1 MAGSRPKL
9 LRRFCSILRYA
20 VELFDCRDENRM
32 TVGSDNSRI
41 PELDGIRGIAIGMV
55 VVYHYF
61 LMTLNTTPGSTLAY
75 IQAAGRL
82 AWTGVDLFF
91 VLSGFLIGGI
101 LIDARESSN
110 YFKVFYAR
118 RFFRIL
124 PIYLVW
130 FCCVQLTVLAIRLGF
145 VTRLGWFLK
154 DRLPPFSYLLFLQNF
169 WMAARN
175 NLGGVS
181 AGGTWSLAIEEQFYL
196 TIPALIW
203 FIDVKRK
210 PWAIIVGILTAPISR
225 ILCFVFLPQQTLATA
240 VLMPCRADAL
250 LFGVLGAILW
260 RDERWKTGLAKSP
273 RYLRLLLLILI
284 AGAGFLT
291 IHSKGS
297 AGHLWMLS
305 IGHTWIAALY
315 LCFLLCAITQQGSA
329 LSVCLRRKWLMGLG
343 TIAYGV
349 YLFHIQIRFAVQ
361 ESIWSPESAKIGNVA
376 EFGVSIVAILFTLL
390 ICGLSY
396 VYFEKPL
403 LKVGHRL
410 TYK

>member
-1 MAGSRPKL
+1 MTAGS
-9 LRRFCSILRYA
+9 
-20 VELFDCRDENRM
+20 E
-32 TVGSDNSRI
+32 NSRI

-55 VVYHYF
+55 VIHHYF
-61 LMTLNTTPGSTLAY
+61 LMTLVTTPGSTMAY
-75 IQAAGRL
+75 FQAAGRL

-110 YFKVFYAR
+110 YFRVFYAR
-118 RFFRIL
+118 RFFRIW
-124 PIYLVW
+124 PIYVVW
-130 FCCVQLTVLAIRLGF
+130 FCCVQLTILVIQFGF
-145 VTRLGWFLK
+145 APQWGGFLK

-169 WMAARN
+169 WMVARN
-175 NLGGVS
+175 SLGGVS

-203 FIDVKRK
+203 LVDVKRK
-210 PWAIIVGILTAPISR
+210 PSIIVAGIVTAPILR
-225 ILCFVFLPQQTLATA
+225 ILCFMFLPHQILAPA

-260 RDERWKTGLAKSP
+260 RDDRWKARLEMSA
-273 RYLRLLLLILI
+273 RYMRLLLVFLIG
-284 AGAGFLT
+284 GAGFLT

-297 AGHLWMLS
+297 AGYLWMLS
-305 IGHTWIAALY
+305 IGHTWMAALY

-329 LSVCLRRKWLMGLG
+329 LSVCLRWKWLMGLG

-361 ESIWSPESAKIGNVA
+361 QLIWSHGSTKPGNGA
-376 EFGVSIVAILFTLL
+376 EFGLAIVATLFTLL
-390 ICGLSY
+390 ICRLSY

-403 LKVGHRL
+403 LRIGHGFR
-410 TYK
+410 YQ

>member
-1 MAGSRPKL
+1 
-9 LRRFCSILRYA
+9 
-20 VELFDCRDENRM
+20 M
-32 TVGSDNSRI
+32 TVGSDNYRI

-61 LMTLNTTPGSTLAY
+61 LLTLVTIPGSKLAY
-75 IQAAGRL
+75 VQAAGRL

-110 YFKVFYAR
+110 YFKVFYTR

-124 PIYLVW
+124 PIYAVW
-130 FCCVQLTVLAIRLGF
+130 FCCVQLTILAVRHGF
-145 VTRLGWFLK
+145 VTELGWFLK
-154 DRLPPFSYLLFLQNF
+154 DRLPPFSYLLFLHNF

-175 NLGGVS
+175 TLGGVS

-196 TIPALIW
+196 TIPLLIW
-203 FIDVKRK
+203 FVDVKRK
-210 PWAIIVGILTAPISR
+210 PGVILAGILAAPIFR
-225 ILCFVFLPQQTLATA
+225 ILCFVLLPQQILAPG

-260 RDERWKTGLAKSP
+260 RDERWKARLEMSP
-273 RYLRLLLLILI
+273 RYLRLLLLMFI

-297 AGHLWMLS
+297 AGRLWMLS

-315 LCFLLCAITQQGSA
+315 LCFLFCAITQQGSA
-329 LSVCLRRKWLMGLG
+329 LSVCLRWKWLMGLG

-349 YLFHIQIRFAVQ
+349 YLFHIQIRFVLQ
-361 ESIWSPESAKIGNVA
+361 QLIWSHGSTKTDNVA

-390 ICGLSY
+390 LCRVSY

-403 LKVGHRL
+403 LRIGHGFR
-410 TYK
+410 YQ

>member
-1 MAGSRPKL
+1 
-9 LRRFCSILRYA
+9 
-20 VELFDCRDENRM
+20 M
-32 TVGSDNSRI
+32 TVGSDNYRI

-61 LMTLNTTPGSTLAY
+61 LLILVTTPGSTLAY
-75 IQAAGRL
+75 VQAAGRL

-110 YFKVFYAR
+110 YFKVFYTR

-124 PIYLVW
+124 PIYVVW
-130 FCCVQLTVLAIRLGF
+130 FCCVQLTILAVQHGF
-145 VTRLGWFLK
+145 VTELSGLLK
-154 DRLPPFSYLLFLQNF
+154 DRLPPFSYLLFLHNF

-175 NLGGVS
+175 TLGGVS

-196 TIPALIW
+196 TIPL
-203 FIDVKRK
+203 FIRFVDVKRK
-210 PWAIIVGILTAPISR
+210 PGVILAGILAAPIFR
-225 ILCFVFLPQQTLATA
+225 ILCFVLLPQLILAPA

-260 RDERWKTGLAKSP
+260 RDERWKARLEMSP
-273 RYLRLLLLILI
+273 RYLRLLLVILI

-297 AGHLWMLS
+297 AGRLWMLS

-329 LSVCLRRKWLMGLG
+329 LSDCLRWKWLMGLG

-349 YLFHIQIRFAVQ
+349 YLFHIQIRFAVLQ
-361 ESIWSPESAKIGNVA
+361 LIWSPNSTKIGNAA

-390 ICGLSY
+390 LCRLSY

-403 LKVGHRL
+403 LRIGHGFR
-410 TYK
+410 YQ